1 MQWKIIEY
9 YAPNVNIR
17 KTLNKRFKN
26 ICISLFIDTERWSQ
40 ETVEDREKASYKQYL
55 QYGTVSF

>member
-9 YAPNVNIR
+9 YAPNVNTR

-26 ICISLFIDTERWSQ
+26 ICISLFIDMERWSQ
-40 ETVEDREKASYKQYL
+40 ETVEDREKASYKQGL
-55 QYGTVSF
+55 QYGPVSF